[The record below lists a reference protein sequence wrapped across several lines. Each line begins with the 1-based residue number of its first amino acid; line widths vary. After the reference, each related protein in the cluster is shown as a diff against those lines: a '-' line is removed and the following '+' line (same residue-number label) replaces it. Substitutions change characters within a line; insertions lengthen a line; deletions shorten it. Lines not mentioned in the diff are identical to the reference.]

1 MPELPEV
8 ETVVRYLQPH
18 LTGKTTSKLLHH
30 NDYSNVFS
38 SHSPEDISRLVQGQT
53 IHKVWRRGKFL
64 VFTLGFGY
72 LYFHLRMTGQL
83 KTSTEGQ
90 DYKYIT
96 AELVF
101 SDKTSLYF
109 KDYRKFGRI
118 GYAQTLNFINQMVG
132 VEPLGR
138 RFTFPYLQK
147 ELKKRKRQIKPLL
160 LDQSFICGLGNIYVD
175 ECLWLS
181 CIHPQTLSNKLQTKN
196 VPELYRSI
204 LTVLQEAIRLNG
216 TTIINF
222 KYGDNNRGN
231 FKQFLNVYARIG
243 LPCFRCSNKIEKVFI
258 GQRGTYF
265 CRICQN

>member
-18 LTGKTTSKLLHH
+18 LTEKTISNLLHH
-30 NDYSNVFS
+30 NDYLNVFS
-38 SHSPEDISRLVQGQT
+38 SHSPNDISRLVQGQT
-53 IHKVWRRGKFL
+53 IQKIWRRGKFI
-64 VFTLGFGY
+64 VFTLELGY

-83 KTSTEGQ
+83 VISIKDQ

-118 GYAQTLNFINQMVG
+118 GYTQTLNCINQLVG

-138 RFTFPYLQK
+138 WFTFPYLKK

-175 ECLWLS
+175 ECLWFS
-181 CIHPQTLSNKLQTKN
+181 CLHPQTLSNKLQTKN
-196 VPELYRSI
+196 IQELYRSI
-204 LTVLQEAIRLNG
+204 ITVLQEAISFNG

-222 KYGDNNRGN
+222 KYGENNRGN
-231 FKQFLNVYARIG
+231 FKQFLNVYAREG
-243 LPCFRCSNKIEKVFI
+243 LPCFRCNNKIKKAFV

-265 CRICQN
+265 CCVCQK

>member
-53 IHKVWRRGKFL
+53 IQKIWRRGKFIL
-64 VFTLGFGY
+64 VTLGFGY

-83 KTSTEGQ
+83 KMSAEDQ
-90 DYKYIT
+90 DYKHIT

-118 GYAQTLNFINQMVG
+118 GYAQTLNYINQLVG

-138 RFTFPYLQK
+138 WFTLPYLQK
-147 ELKKRKRQIKPLL
+147 ELKKL
-160 LDQSFICGLGNIYVD
+160 
-175 ECLWLS
+175 
-181 CIHPQTLSNKLQTKN
+181 
-196 VPELYRSI
+196 
-204 LTVLQEAIRLNG
+204 RL
-216 TTIINF
+216 
-222 KYGDNNRGN
+222 
-231 FKQFLNVYARIG
+231 
-243 LPCFRCSNKIEKVFI
+243 EKK
-258 GQRGTYF
+258 
-265 CRICQN
+265 